1 MNYIYCLQSI
11 MIKRDVDPAVDRP
24 MLSRRCRLFGNL
36 EEAKSEAERIWDE
49 SAEIPLK
56 WLESKAGEP
65 FALVGYVLVD
75 DDDDD
80 FYPICMIS
88 RQEA

>member
-11 MIKRDVDPAVDRP
+11 MVKRDTDSGVHQTT
-24 MLSRRCRLFGNL
+24 LSRRCRLFGSL

-49 SAEIPLK
+49 SAKIPLK
-56 WLESKAGEP
+56 WLESKNSEA

-75 DDDDD
+75 DDDDG